1 MAGQHLTIADL
12 ASRLAPQREKPA
24 SKKRK
29 TRREVLYGRKGSK
42 DG

>member
-24 SKKRK
+24 KRRK
-29 TRREVLYGRKGSK
+29 PRREVLYGKKDSK